1 MSNPIEEAHQA
12 LIARLGQIA
21 PGNGYL
27 TDAGTRI
34 KEGWLADILQDDG
47 LAYPFLAIQPADY
60 LPPESGSGCVR
71 ASIGR
76 RVIGAVD
83 PGHPDGYRAQLDAL
97 YVDLARCLQVAEGV
111 PNPWGRAGPYQVQ
124 LGASKLFPPSDGLL
138 AGTVLFPLQL
148 LVIIP
153 GE

>member
-1 MSNPIEEAHQA
+1 MSNPIEDAHQA
-12 LIARLGQIA
+12 LIARLSSIV
-21 PGNGYL
+21 PDNGYL

-34 KEGWLADILQDDG
+34 KEGWLAEILQEDG
-47 LAYPFLAIQPADY
+47 LAFPFLAIQPGDY
-60 LPPESGSGCVR
+60 LPPESGAGCVR
-71 ASIGR
+71 SSIGR
-76 RVIGAVD
+76 RVVGAVS

-111 PNPWGRAGPYQVQ
+111 PNPWGRGGPYQVQ
-124 LGASKLFPPSDGLL
+124 LGVSKLFPPADGLA